1 VNVKSRQA
9 PCAANYEDET
19 YQPSEL
25 IDVDGLSGFAEGQ
38 IANTPGVCQECWGYA
53 ETDNIGERIEL
64 LAEFAV
70 CPESARDSPIEG
82 VEKYGEADRARGVF
96 EIGVAAFEGGQDGV
110 IAAEKIGDRK
120 RTGKKIRA
128 ALRRFANGSA
138 AVFVWVI

>member
-1 VNVKSRQA
+1 MWTACPDSLKGRLRTPQA
-9 PCAANYEDET
+9 YARNAGATPKLTTSASALYSPTEAA
-19 YQPSEL
+19 
-25 IDVDGLSGFAEGQ
+25 
-38 IANTPGVCQECWGYA
+38 
-53 ETDNIGERIEL
+53 
-64 LAEFAV
+64 
-70 CPESARDSPIEG
+70 
-82 VEKYGEADRARGVF
+82 EKYGEADRARGVF